1 MTNLWVGLKLHSH
14 GIWQAGDGRRQGDTF
29 WLAHEKTK
37 WSGNNVLPCDV
48 VLFIQNRIYS
58 MKLLWLGDAKYW
70 KSFFRQHCR
79 PLSRFL
85 YILWSLWRKVKQI
98 CMAIVAG
105 IHFYLWQCENQ
116 PFLQALGWVG
126 SCGTCRIPV
135 PVQSSQPGSENR
147 IEVVWFS
154 SQIGALR
161 WNILAE
167 ASEINVPKVLLFFFF
182 IEELQVRNAFS
193 FRSIIT
199 TQLSLCDPPSS
210 I

>member
-1 MTNLWVGLKLHSH
+1 MYQSNPNLNNSALKGICHYSFFLSCLEDILWSQSSVEFPAGWSFYHCRQILRKTHKHADSPASLGVMTNLWVGLKLHSH

-79 PLSRFL
+79 LLSRFL

-105 IHFYLWQCENQ
+105 IHFYLWQC
-116 PFLQALGWVG
+116 
-126 SCGTCRIPV
+126 
-135 PVQSSQPGSENR
+135 
-147 IEVVWFS
+147 
-154 SQIGALR
+154 
-161 WNILAE
+161 
-167 ASEINVPKVLLFFFF
+167 
-182 IEELQVRNAFS
+182 
-193 FRSIIT
+193 
-199 TQLSLCDPPSS
+199 
-210 I
+210 